1 MNLRRLKKLIAL
13 VGYDVLPALILFHL
27 AIAAGGYGLAAT
39 FGYLTEL
46 AASKGYLLHAA
57 GHSFVAAFG
66 AVTTTV
72 LLWQSLRDGRRYGR
86 R

>member
-1 MNLRRLKKLIAL
+1 MNLRWLKKLIAL
-13 VGYDVLPALILFHL
+13 VGDDVQLALILFHL
-27 AIAAGGYGLAAT
+27 AIVVCGYGLAAT

-66 AVTTTV
+66 TVTTTV
-72 LLWQSLRDGRRYGR
+72 IVWQSLKAGRR
-86 R
+86 